1 MFRNRDFS
9 KWGYEDP
16 AELQRRS
23 EELLAD
29 KEKAFKFMLQNDT
42 QELEFAREEFSY
54 YTNQCLNE
62 VRRVGKDN
70 GQLLTGQLMEM
81 SQVEC
86 AYINQ
91 HHVMWADFLCHFMT
105 LANNEAEP
113 KIIPAQ

>member
-1 MFRNRDFS
+1 MFRNRDFT
-9 KWGYEDP
+9 KWGYEEP
-16 AELQRRS
+16 SELQRRS

-29 KEKAFKFMLQNDT
+29 KEKAFKFMLQGDT

-91 HHVMWADFLCHFMT
+91 VSNFIHFMT
-105 LANNEAEP
+105 D
-113 KIIPAQ
+113 